1 MEKRKDVCVSWLY
14 SRVLVEG
21 FLAASCL
28 DGEPCA
34 PSNGSHM
41 PLAYLPPDRMTDFL
55 RLSQFGVTFAP
66 LTVARGAEVLTWFLA
81 GSPAKTSAVQAK
93 EQG

>member
-1 MEKRKDVCVSWLY
+1 MSWLF
-14 SRVLVEG
+14 SQALVAEY
-21 FLAASCL
+21 LAASCS
-28 DGEPCA
+28 DGEQCA
-34 PSNGSHM
+34 PLNGSPM
-41 PLAYLPPDRMTDFL
+41 PLAYLPPDRMTDFS

-81 GSPAKTSAVQAK
+81 GSPARTSAVQAK